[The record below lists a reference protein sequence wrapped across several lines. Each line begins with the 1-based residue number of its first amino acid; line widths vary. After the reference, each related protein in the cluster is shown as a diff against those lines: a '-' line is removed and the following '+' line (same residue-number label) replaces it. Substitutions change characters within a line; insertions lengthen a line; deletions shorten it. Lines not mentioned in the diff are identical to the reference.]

1 MAKTDAVPVFYR
13 DQDELRERPF
23 TTWTREKCRE
33 VKKKL
38 GNFISNGKKFRLF
51 AMRPKIYPVTAA
63 DLKPSNFLPCAET
76 ITMSEVL
83 ANVGITP
90 NSEHRNEPALRHM
103 VRAAQA
109 KVRAYPS
116 VHDTFAIVA
125 HGRWY
130 ASERIQVSVVQ

>member
-38 GNFISNGKKFRLF
+38 GNFITNGKHFRLF
-51 AMRPKIYPVTAA
+51 AVRPKIYPVTAA
-63 DLKPSNFLPCAET
+63 DLKDGNFLPVAET
-76 ITMSEVL
+76 ISMGELL
-83 ANVGITP
+83 ANVGICGKWD
-90 NSEHRNEPALRHM
+90 EPAPRH
-103 VRAAQA
+103 VIKAAQA
-109 KVRAYPS
+109 KVRMYPQ
-116 VHDTFAIVA
+116 VHDTQAVVA